1 MRAFLKEA
9 RYNRRASTSPGVGI
23 VIAITACVIIR
34 TLLLTASLALA
45 ANTSRAD
52 TGSDLVAEMNLART
66 QPAAYAQIVASRG
79 AAVGASAKSVDEAV
93 RFLQKQRPMGPLMQ
107 STGLTQASLAH
118 VLDTGA
124 RGIRGHRGS
133 DGSNVSKRAERFGRW
148 DGRIGENIF
157 YGRVSARDAIVALII
172 DEGVG
177 DRYHR
182 RNIFEKTFRYTG
194 AAAGSHTGFGAM
206 FVTAFAASYREAG
219 GRTAG
224 L

>member
-1 MRAFLKEA
+1 V
-9 RYNRRASTSPGVGI
+9 T
-23 VIAITACVIIR
+23 IR
-34 TLLLTASLALA
+34 TLFLTASLALA
-45 ANTSRAD
+45 AITSRAD

-79 AAVGASAKSVDEAV
+79 LAVGGKAKSIEEAV
-93 RFLQKQRPMGPLMQ
+93 RFLQKQRPMSPLVQ
-107 STGLTQASLAH
+107 STGLTQAALSH
-118 VLDTGA
+118 VLDSGP
-124 RGIRGHRGS
+124 RGLRGHRGS
-133 DGSNVSKRAERFGRW
+133 DGSNVSRRAERFGRW

-157 YGRVSARDAIVALII
+157 YGRVSARDVIVALII

-182 RNIFEKTFRYTG
+182 RNIFEKSFRYTG
-194 AAAGSHTGFGAM
+194 AAAGSHSGYGAM